1 MLRSLEIAGTSM
13 LVQRKKMDV
22 ITNNITNI
30 ETAGFKK
37 DQLLSRSFKDM
48 MIQRINDPN
57 VLYVSND
64 VGPLNNGIHIDEV
77 RTDFEQGN
85 LEPTERL
92 TDLAIQ
98 GSGFFVVSTPNGQ
111 RYTRDGSFSVN
122 SQRYLVNNDGHY
134 LMGTNGRVQVGDGGF
149 SVDDQGSVRVS
160 GTNVNK
166 IRLVDFN
173 DPNGLRKE
181 GNNLYYNY
189 TDQNVV
195 TPKETVIKQGF
206 IENSNAD
213 VSREMVDMMEVS
225 RTYETNQRMIK
236 MLDESLSKTVNEVGR
251 V

>member
-1 MLRSLEIAGTSM
+1 M

-48 MIQRINDPN
+48 MIKRINDPN
-57 VLYVSND
+57 VLYVKKG

-77 RTDFEQGN
+77 VTDFVQGN
-85 LEPTERL
+85 LEGTQRL
-92 TDLAIQ
+92 TDLALQ

-111 RYTRDGSFSVN
+111 RYTRDGSFTVN
-122 SQRYLVNNDGHY
+122 SQGYLTNNDGHY
-134 LMGTNGRVQVGDGGF
+134 LMGTNGRVHVGEGKF
-149 SVDDQGSVRVS
+149 SVDDQGNVTVDGSV
-160 GTNVNK
+160 VNK
-166 IRLVDFN
+166 IRVVDFN

-181 GNNLYYNY
+181 GNNLYYNFSG
-189 TDQNVV
+189 QNVL
-195 TPKETVIKQGF
+195 TPKETVVKQGF

-213 VSREMVDMMEVS
+213 ISREMVDMMEVS

-236 MLDESLSKTVNEVGR
+236 MLDESLGKTVNEVGR

>member
-1 MLRSLEIAGTSM
+1 MLRSLEIAGTNM

-48 MIQRINDPN
+48 MIKRINDPN
-57 VLYVSND
+57 VLYVKKG

-77 RTDFEQGN
+77 VTDFVQGN
-85 LEPTERL
+85 LEGTQRL
-92 TDLAIQ
+92 TDLALQ

-111 RYTRDGSFSVN
+111 RYTRDGSFTVN
-122 SQRYLVNNDGHY
+122 SQGYLTNNDGHY
-134 LMGTNGRVQVGDGGF
+134 LMGTNGRVHVGEGKF
-149 SVDDQGSVRVS
+149 SVDDQGNVTVDGSV
-160 GTNVNK
+160 VNK
-166 IRLVDFN
+166 IRVVDFN

-181 GNNLYYNY
+181 GNNLYYNFSG
-189 TDQNVV
+189 QNVL
-195 TPKETVIKQGF
+195 TPKETVVKQGF

-213 VSREMVDMMEVS
+213 ISREMVDMMEVS

-236 MLDESLSKTVNEVGR
+236 MLDESLGKTVNEVGR

>member
-30 ETAGFKK
+30 ETSGFKK

-77 RTDFEQGN
+77 RTDFVQGN

-92 TDLAIQ
+92 TDFAIQ

-111 RYTRDGSFSVN
+111 RYTRDGGFSVN
-122 SQRYLVNNDGHY
+122 SQGYLVNNDGHY
-134 LMGTNGRVQVGDGGF
+134 LMGTNGRVQVGNGQF
-149 SVDDQGSVRVS
+149 SIDDQGNVKV
-160 GTNVNK
+160 GGANVNK
-166 IRLVDFN
+166 IRLVDFD

-189 TDQNVV
+189 TNQNVI
-195 TPKETVIKQGF
+195 TPKETIVKQGF